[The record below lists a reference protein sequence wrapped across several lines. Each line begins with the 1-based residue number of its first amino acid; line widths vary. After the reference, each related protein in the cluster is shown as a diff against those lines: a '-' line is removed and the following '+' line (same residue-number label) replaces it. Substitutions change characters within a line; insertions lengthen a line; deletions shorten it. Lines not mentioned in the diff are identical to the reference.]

1 VTIAATIVVVVVVV
15 VIIVVVV
22 LITCVVR
29 TKQVLT
35 LHLALEAGD
44 VSIAK
49 IFAQL
54 LNFLQF

>member
-1 VTIAATIVVVVVVV
+1 VTIAATIVVVVV
-15 VIIVVVV
+15 IIIVVVVV